1 MLSVKA
7 EPSLTSM
14 NEDDD
19 GDEDDGDD
27 DGSTPRGEFSTADFS
42 IDSSTDRKKRVHLK
56 CEQQRREAIK
66 TGYAELKEMLPSD
79 FAPLGYKMTNA
90 AILFRTVD
98 YIQKLQQ
105 TDRQQSEELVKLR
118 SQLSALQIIC
128 QNYENL
134 VSQQGSKSAGAKESA
149 CAQQNFKVCSIVA
162 SSHSTEVYKPIRTHR
177 SPARYSHGS
186 RKKPIS
192 TCFPPQSLRTR
203 RAASTRSTYSFCCHR
218 IYAVVLVQA

>member
-149 CAQQNFKVCSIVA
+149 CAQQKFKIFQGLLDRCFLSFDRSVQTDSYASITGSLLA
-162 SSHSTEVYKPIRTHR
+162 WLEKEADLDLLPSAEPSYSKSS
-177 SPARYSHGS
+177 
-186 RKKPIS
+186 
-192 TCFPPQSLRTR
+192 
-203 RAASTRSTYSFCCHR
+203 
-218 IYAVVLVQA
+218 